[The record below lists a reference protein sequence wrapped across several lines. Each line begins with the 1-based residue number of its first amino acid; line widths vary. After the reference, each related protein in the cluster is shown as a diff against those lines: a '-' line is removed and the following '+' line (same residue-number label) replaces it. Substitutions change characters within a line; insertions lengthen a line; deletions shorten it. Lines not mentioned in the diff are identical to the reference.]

1 MEENGQPRESGSQPK
16 PFDKQTIVGKRP
28 LGRWQQPIDRIWTR
42 TEEVEITSASVC
54 LAANDQSAAARQS
67 KPSASA
73 RPATTRATRSWSGLS
88 TYAPARRREANQP
101 AQASRTS
108 RGSTRPSH

>member
-73 RPATTRATRSWSGLS
+73 RPATTRATRSWSG
-88 TYAPARRREANQP
+88 
-101 AQASRTS
+101 
-108 RGSTRPSH
+108 